1 MSHEQPDR
9 HDYLGRL
16 LRWFLGLNP
25 ITMFGVT
32 LSLVSVFSVVL
43 LLGFGLAGVI
53 HTAYMGL
60 IIFVLVPIFV
70 LMGLVMIPIGA
81 WFSRRRLRGSGGD
94 SRVIT
99 LDLSNWDTR
108 RAIVLVAILTFV
120 NINIVS
126 AVAYKGYQYTESVQ
140 FCGLACHTPME
151 PVYTAYLDSPHSS
164 VRCAECHIGPGTS
177 SIVQAKI
184 NGVRQLISAV
194 RGNYA
199 TPTPTPV
206 ENLRPAR
213 EICEEC
219 HRPDQFSG
227 DRLKVKSKF
236 SDDEANTP
244 MKTVLLMHIG
254 GGHSNSKGI
263 HSWHIAEGRQTL
275 YLAADKERQKMALV
289 RVKEADG
296 SVVNYAAGD
305 FERDPATVPDDEM
318 RVMDCIDCHNRP
330 THVFKLQGQAMD
342 EAMAAGKIDNTLPYI
357 KKLGVEALTGAA
369 DAPDYQLAIS
379 KTIRDY
385 YAENNADLLQSR
397 KDTVDKAISE
407 VQAIFARNVFPKM
420 KVTWGTYPDNL
431 SHIDFPGCFRCHDD
445 AHSSKEGKA
454 ISQDCTSCHNVLA
467 WDEEDPK
474 ILEELGLK

>member
-1 MSHEQPDR
+1 MSNDHPKRND
-9 HDYLGRL
+9 LLSRL

-32 LSLVSVFSVVL
+32 LALVSLLSVGL
-43 LLGFGLAGVI
+43 LAGFGVAGVI

-60 IIFVLVPIFV
+60 IIFVLVPLFV
-70 LMGLVMIPIGA
+70 LMGLVFIPIGA
-81 WFSRRRLRGSGGD
+81 WVSRRRISSGAD
-94 SRVIT
+94 PRTIT
-99 LDLSNWDTR
+99 LDLSNQDTR
-108 RAIVLVAILTFV
+108 RAIVLVALLTFV

-140 FCGLACHTPME
+140 FCGVACHTPME
-151 PVYTAYLDSPHSS
+151 PVYVAYLDSPHAS

-177 SIVQAKI
+177 SVVQAKI
-184 NGVRQLISAV
+184 NGVRQLIAAI

-213 EICEEC
+213 EICGDC
-219 HRPDQFSG
+219 HRSDQFIG
-227 DRLKVKSKF
+227 DRLKVKTKF

-254 GGHSNSKGI
+254 GGRPGEHGI
-263 HSWHIAEGRQTL
+263 HNWHNAEGRTTL
-275 YLAADKERQKMALV
+275 YLAADEQRQKMALV

-296 SVVNYAAGD
+296 SVVNYAADD
-305 FERDPATVPDDEM
+305 FERDPATVRDEEM

-330 THVFKLQGQAMD
+330 THQFKLPAQAMD
-342 EAMAAGKIDNTLPYI
+342 EAIATGKIDRALPYI
-357 KKLGVEALTGAA
+357 KMLGVEALTGAV

-379 KTIRDY
+379 KSINDY
-385 YAENNADLLQSR
+385 YTENNPDLLQTN
-397 KDTVDKAISE
+397 KDTVDKAVSA

-420 KVTWGTYPDNL
+420 KVAWGTYPDNI

-445 AHSSKEGKA
+445 AHSSKDGKTIA
-454 ISQDCTSCHNVLA
+454 QDCTACHNVLA

-474 ILEELGLK
+474 IIEDLGLK